1 MILCN
6 VADLKRRSVRILRKK
21 INCCVKCD
29 MGLQILDC
37 KKKCRFAHTN
47 DMLKSQIII
56 NDKTK
61 VNSDENCT
69 KYPAWA

>member
-37 KKKCRFAHTN
+37 KKSADSHI
-47 DMLKSQIII
+47 LKY
-56 NDKTK
+56 
-61 VNSDENCT
+61 VVC
-69 KYPAWA
+69 